1 MHTATAIPELV
12 DITLCDWEGS
22 RKAHLEKVP
31 RGATVGQVVSE
42 AVSHLGLPPQHL
54 YQAVLR
60 GRELD
65 PASVLDDLGVDGDV
79 EIDLVPEV
87 SAGSEVIAR

>member
-1 MHTATAIPELV
+1 MHTATETSDLMNL
-12 DITLCDWEGS
+12 TLCDWEGS

-31 RGATVGQVVSE
+31 RSATVGQVVSE
-42 AVSHLGLPPQHL
+42 AVNHLGLPPQHL

-65 PASVLDDLGVDGDV
+65 PASVLDDLGVDHDA

-87 SAGSEVIAR
+87 SAGCEVVAR